1 MVPYYQQYQ
10 TTSVEIDI
18 DMHASLLSCV
28 LMDVRDRSFL
38 AGIKAYIEKLPQD
51 RLSNDIAC
59 TGNLIDTIFSKNIME
74 RKETIIEFLKLPYSD
89 NLKSRVIVDARFT
102 KEYKMSLLKALEYT
116 VIYDQIIEPTKN
128 LENIANK
135 IRMSNYTSK
144 AQVYDEFKDAVNLL
158 YKTVNEQDIA
168 VEDDGLLILDPI
180 TKSTHNTL
188 ADTIDVMKLSLHNKV
203 KTIPLFDHMFTG
215 GLIPGTLSIFG
226 ALAGNFKSGM
236 LHNLALY
243 ASKNNNPDA
252 FIHEPELTPC
262 ILMMSLELSRRQLLL
277 RDLAFMGLRLTKQQ
291 IDSLLVSEIENIVMK
306 KREELGFKIPIVY
319 SERLTGQKPTNIA
332 VVENLINKLRNKG
345 LQTVMLAVDYLDLMQ
360 VQSFS
365 HQHMNATGADG
376 AKVLQQKAKELR
388 DICIKLNLVGLTAAQ
403 LNAEASRAL
412 LKCQGHLSKV
422 DIISHYNESMFA
434 SSTAISR
441 ECEVIVLLH
450 KVTIAETDQASN
462 QIISK
467 DYIALGVFKDRDSIV
482 GPYIKSLRDIETEHE
497 YETYTTKLKQDLNLR
512 PLILET
518 GKFQA
523 VIPLNGYQL
532 SETDYAH
539 SIRNF
544 YPNDNAVS
552 LSEIMSSANQ
562 QKMLADMAGGDPMNA
577 MDEFF
582 VSTAGQE
589 TPMASA

>member
-1 MVPYYQQYQ
+1 MVSYYQKP
-10 TTSVEIDI
+10 SPVEMDI
-18 DMHASLLSCV
+18 DMHASLISCI
-28 LMDVRDRSFL
+28 LMDVRDRTFL
-38 AGIKAYIEKLPQD
+38 SGVKAYIDKLPPE
-51 RLSNDIAC
+51 RLSQDLAC
-59 TGNLIDTIFSKNIME
+59 TNTLIVTILSQNIME

-89 NLKSRVIVDARFT
+89 NIKSRVIPDARYT
-102 KEYKMSLLKALEYT
+102 KDYKTNLLKSLEYT

-128 LENIANK
+128 LESIVNK

-144 AQVYDEFKDAVNLL
+144 AQVYDEFKDAINLL

-180 TKSTHNTL
+180 SKTTHNTL

-203 KTIPLFDHMFTG
+203 KTIPLFDNMFTG

-243 ASKNNNPDA
+243 ASKNNSPDA
-252 FIHEPELTPC
+252 FIHEPELVPC

-277 RDLAFMGLRLTKQQ
+277 RDLSFMGMHLSKQQ
-291 IDSLLVSEIENIVMK
+291 IDSLLVSEIEDLVMR
-306 KREELGFKIPIVY
+306 KREDLGFQIPIVY
-319 SERLTGQKPTNIA
+319 SERLTAQKPTNISMI
-332 VVENLINKLRNKG
+332 ENLITKLRNKG

-365 HQHMNATGADG
+365 HQHMNTTGADG

-388 DICIKLNLVGLTAAQ
+388 DICMKLNLVGLTAAQ

-450 KVTIAETDQASN
+450 KVTITETDQTSK
-462 QIISK
+462 QIIPK
-467 DYIALGVFKDRDSIV
+467 DYISLGVFKDRDSIV
-482 GPYIKSLRDIETEHE
+482 GPYVKSMRDIETEHE

-523 VIPLNGYQL
+523 VIPLDGYKL

-544 YPNDNAVS
+544 YPNDNAIS
-552 LSEIMSSANQ
+552 LNEILTSATSKGSGIMEDQ
-562 QKMLADMAGGDPMNA
+562 DIFDTTFDQDI
-577 MDEFF
+577 
-582 VSTAGQE
+582 
-589 TPMASA
+589 SAPINM